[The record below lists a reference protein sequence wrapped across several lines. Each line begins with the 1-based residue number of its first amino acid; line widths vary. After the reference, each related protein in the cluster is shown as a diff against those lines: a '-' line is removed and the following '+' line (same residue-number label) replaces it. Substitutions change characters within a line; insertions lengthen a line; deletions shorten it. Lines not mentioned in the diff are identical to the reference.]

1 MSIMQASIVAGL
13 GCLKPDRATAIMEN
27 QVIQV
32 PQDRV
37 DGNFHG
43 NTGYMDDPFGTV
55 KLWVG

>member
-1 MSIMQASIVAGL
+1 MQASIVAGL